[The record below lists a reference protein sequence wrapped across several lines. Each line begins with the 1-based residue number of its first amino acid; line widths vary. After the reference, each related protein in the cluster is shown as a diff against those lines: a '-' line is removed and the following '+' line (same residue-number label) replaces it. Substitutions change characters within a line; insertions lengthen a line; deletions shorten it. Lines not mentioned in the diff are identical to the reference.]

1 MKAQTPI
8 NLTLKDKIVKKKK
21 HRLEKK
27 TNKNLIRKRKKLES
41 TFQTRNPGHKL
52 EIISLKIN

>member
-1 MKAQTPI
+1 MKAQSAI
-8 NLTLKDKIVKKKK
+8 NLTLKDKIVKKK

-41 TFQTRNPGHKL
+41 TFQTRNPSHKL